1 MRRVPLLLRSPL
13 GRGLALGWVLLAI
26 GVWLGAKGLQPPALL
41 YLPTGAE
48 LAVEAAAPGEAR
60 GPAQIASLFA
70 AGLVPALAFLAVGLW
85 IARGLRLGARGAERL
100 ALAWMLGTGSASLLL
115 LALRLAGVP
124 VPLAVLGAVALCG
137 LPAFARP
144 PARSAPNS
152 EAEGAA
158 PDVASRVL
166 DAVLFAFGALV
177 LLSALG
183 PEVSWDGLAYHLP
196 IARAFAEGPIRP
208 LPGVLDAEF
217 RLGVDLLFIPALAA
231 GEPDAAA
238 IVSAGFALALA
249 VLLRAEVARRASPA
263 AGSWAGLLTLGTPLV
278 LEFAPTSYV
287 DLGVGAYGFLALLAA
302 ERFARAGDPRELALS
317 ALAAGFAANAKLSGA
332 LVAPAVLA
340 ILLLG
345 GRRPSARQ
353 LLGWAAAVAA
363 VASPWLFKAWLTT
376 GNPFFPFLGD
386 WFGTGATTAEHLRL
400 RRERLRTDVLLPP
413 GPGALFAYL
422 RILAFGRDPFAGGLL
437 GPLPLAFAPLAL
449 GRLSRP
455 AAALAATCAAFF
467 ALQLAYAPA
476 LRFGTPWLPCLGLAA
491 ACGGL
496 TLARSGRAGRVVVTL
511 LCVGVAVLQG
521 LSALRAY
528 APRIVAIAAPRPY
541 ERAVWP
547 SQESLGRMVARGNPV
562 VGIRMGAVLWMPQ
575 PVYPLLWELNGEIF
589 LQGDSPAGVLEVL
602 RRRGVRSLV
611 FPVATPLPADGSV
624 RHPMLDVW
632 LRRGYARLRHDVEPL
647 PAWPGQVWVLLDL
660 R

>member
-1 MRRVPLLLRSPL
+1 MRRMESKRKTL
-13 GRGLALGWVLLAI
+13 LALGWVLLAI
-26 GVWLGAKGLQPPALL
+26 GAWVGAKGLEPAELL
-41 YLPTGAE
+41 YLPAGAE
-48 LAVEAAAPGEAR
+48 LAVEAAAPGETR
-60 GPAQIASLFA
+60 GPAQIAALFA
-70 AGLVPALAFLAVGLW
+70 AGLVPSLAYLAVGLW
-85 IARGLRLGARGAERL
+85 IARGLRLGARGAERV
-100 ALAWMLGTGSASLLL
+100 ALAWLLGTGGASLLL
-115 LALRLAGVP
+115 LGLRIAGIP
-124 VPLAVLGAVALCG
+124 VPLAGLGLVALCG
-137 LPAFARP
+137 IPALLPP
-144 PARSAPNS
+144 PAGSTLHS
-152 EAEGAA
+152 EGEGRA
-158 PDVASRVL
+158 PDLASRVL
-166 DAVLFAFGALV
+166 DAVLLAFGALV

-217 RLGVDLLFIPALAA
+217 RLGIDLLFIPALAA
-231 GEPDAAA
+231 GQPDAAA
-238 IVSAGFALALA
+238 IVSAGFALALVA
-249 VLLRAEVARRASPA
+249 LLRGEVARRASPA
-263 AGSWAGLLTLGTPLV
+263 AGSWAGLLALGTPLV
-278 LEFAPTSYV
+278 LDFAPTSYV
-287 DLGVGAYGFLALLAA
+287 DLGVGAYGFLALLAS

-317 ALAAGFAANAKLSGA
+317 ALAAGFAANAKLHGA
-332 LVAPAVLA
+332 LVAPAVLV

-363 VASPWLFKAWLTT
+363 MASPWLFKAWLTT

-386 WFGTGATTAEHLRL
+386 WLGTGATTAEHLRL
-400 RRERLRTDVLLPP
+400 RRERLRADLLLPS
-413 GPGALFAYL
+413 GARGLLAYL
-422 RILAFGRDPFAGGLL
+422 RILAFGSEPFAGGLL

-455 AAALAATCAAFF
+455 SAALAAVCAAFF

-476 LRFGTPWLPCLGLAA
+476 LRFGAFWVPCLGIAA

-496 TLARSGRAGRVVVTL
+496 ALARSGRAARAVVTL
-511 LCVGVAVLQG
+511 LCVGVAALQG

-528 APRIVAIAAPRPY
+528 APRVAAIAAPQPY

-547 SQESLGRMVARGNPV
+547 SQENLARMVARGAPV
-562 VGIRMGAVLWMPQ
+562 VGILMGAVLWMPQ

-589 LQGDSPAGVLEVL
+589 LQKDSPADVLEVL

-611 FPVATPLPADGSV
+611 FPGAMPLPPDGSV
-624 RHPMLDVW
+624 RHPMLDSW
-632 LRRGYARLRHDVEPL
+632 IRSGYARPRRDVETL
-647 PAWPGQVWVLLDL
+647 PAWPGRVWVLIDL